1 MKENNERNYN
11 KEYENDKKRDKRYTV
26 RVPLYKAKI
35 LDEKLKKE
43 NKTYSSLALEAIEKY
58 LKNYKKVLTITY

>member
-1 MKENNERNYN
+1 MGEDKERNYN

-35 LDEKLKKE
+35 LDEKLKKD
-43 NKTYSSLALEAIEKY
+43 NKTYSSIALEAIEKY
-58 LKNYKKVLTITY
+58 LKKN

>member
-1 MKENNERNYN
+1 MEEEKARNYN

-43 NKTYSSLALEAIEKY
+43 SKTYSSLALDAIEKY
-58 LKNYKKVLTITY
+58 LKKN

>member
-1 MKENNERNYN
+1 MEEEKTRDYN

-26 RVPLYKAKI
+26 RVPLYKAKV
-35 LDEKLKKE
+35 LDEKLKKD

-58 LKNYKKVLTITY
+58 LKKK

>member
-1 MKENNERNYN
+1 MEEEKTRNYN

-26 RVPLYKAKI
+26 RVPLYKAKV
-35 LDEKLKKE
+35 LDEKLKKD

-58 LKNYKKVLTITY
+58 LKKN

>member
-1 MKENNERNYN
+1 MEEEKTRNYN

-58 LKNYKKVLTITY
+58 LKKK

>member
-1 MKENNERNYN
+1 MEEEKTRNYN

-26 RVPLYKAKI
+26 RVPLYKAKA
-35 LDEKLKKE
+35 LDEKLKKD

-58 LKNYKKVLTITY
+58 LKKN

>member
-1 MKENNERNYN
+1 MEEEKTRDYN

-26 RVPLYKAKI
+26 RVPLYKAKV
-35 LDEKLKKE
+35 LDEKLKKD

-58 LKNYKKVLTITY
+58 LKKN